1 MDNPKQFVKIL
12 PTLKK
17 GISMIKRTFLIFLAT
32 CFSIFIFSFISD
44 PPKTESKKQPVIK
57 TIIVDAGHG
66 IMPNGGHNGAKGS
79 YSFEDD
85 ICLAVS
91 KELVK
96 NFQRELPEIRIVE
109 SRPTEKITP
118 IHRRAEIANT
128 NKGDLFVCI
137 HVNAAIAQRHSEKT
151 GSKKVTYYTGKG
163 KNKKKKTKEVAQ
175 YRTYTTPNP
184 AKGTETYIWGAHKND
199 DKEVAL
205 RENAPM
211 LQEEGYKQTYGDIDP
226 NSPEFIALSL
236 LKTKQFFKRSA
247 TLAGYVQDEFARV
260 GRVDRDVRQRGV
272 GIWVLQA
279 TAMPSILVETG
290 YITNRSE
297 EDYLNSKDGQKEIA
311 DCIIRAVKTYIAW
324 LEKNQQHDDNGNSRN
339 NIPPSA
345 KDVTSFLQMVEKK
358 EKKFVK

>member
-1 MDNPKQFVKIL
+1 MVTR
-12 PTLKK
+12 TLLFFLT
-17 GISMIKRTFLIFLAT
+17 IS
-32 CFSIFIFSFISD
+32 FSITIFSFINDDNNSS
-44 PPKTESKKQPVIK
+44 SKKQKVIK

-66 IMPNGGHNGAKGS
+66 IMENGGHNGAKGS
-79 YSFEDD
+79 YSYEDD

-96 NFQRELPEIRIVE
+96 NFHTQLPEIKIVE
-109 SRPTEKITP
+109 SRPAEKITP
-118 IHRRAEIANT
+118 IHRRAEIANE
-128 NKGDLFVCI
+128 NKGELFICI
-137 HVNAAIAQRHSEKT
+137 HVNAAVPQRHTEVTGHKT
-151 GSKKVTYYTGKG
+151 VTYYVGKG
-163 KNKKKKTKEVAQ
+163 KNKKKKTKDVPQ

-184 AKGTETYIWGAHKND
+184 AKGAETYIWGSHKND
-199 DKEVAL
+199 DKEVAM

-211 LQEEGYKQTYGDIDP
+211 LQEENFKTNYGDIDP

-236 LKTKQFFKRSA
+236 LKTKQYFKRSA

-297 EDYLNSKDGQKEIA
+297 EDYLNSKEGQKEVA

-324 LEKNQQHDDNGNSRN
+324 LEKQQENSGSDNTKHDKK
-339 NIPPSA
+339 PLP
-345 KDVTSFLQMVEKK
+345 KDVISFLNMVEEK
-358 EKKFVK
+358 EKKVVK

>member
-1 MDNPKQFVKIL
+1 
-12 PTLKK
+12 
-17 GISMIKRTFLIFLAT
+17 MIKRIFLA
-32 CFSIFIFSFISD
+32 FLFLSICISFFSFRTGQPAGS
-44 PPKTESKKQPVIK
+44 SKKQKVIK

-66 IMPNGGHNGAKGS
+66 IMTNGGHNGAKGS
-79 YSFEDD
+79 YSHEDE

-96 NFQRELPEIRIVE
+96 KFHDEMPEIRIVE

-118 IHRRAEIANT
+118 IHRRAEIANE
-128 NKGDLFVCI
+128 NKGDLFICI
-137 HVNAAIAQRHSEKT
+137 HVNAAVPIKRSELTGHKT
-151 GSKKVTYYTGKG
+151 VTYYTGKG
-163 KNKKKKTKEVAQ
+163 KNKKKHTKTVPQ
-175 YRTYTTPNP
+175 YRTYSQPNP
-184 AKGTETYIWGAHKND
+184 AKGTETYIWGSHKNE
-199 DKEVAL
+199 DKEVAM

-211 LQEEGYKQTYGDIDP
+211 LMEDNYKANYGDVDP

-247 TLAGYVQDEFARV
+247 TLAGLVQDEFSKV

-297 EDYLNSKDGQKEIA
+297 EDYLNSKDGQKELA
-311 DCIIRAVKTYIAW
+311 GCIIRAVFSYIAW
-324 LEKNQQHDDNGNSRN
+324 LEKQQQANENNNTGNNSRYDTRN
-339 NIPPSA
+339 VMAMLNRIEELECSKA
-345 KDVTSFLQMVEKK
+345 R
-358 EKKFVK
+358 